1 MKLIITGGHL
11 SPMLNVI
18 EELPKEYSVLV
29 IGRKRA
35 IEGDETVSL
44 EYEAIRKKGI
54 PFKSII
60 AGRLQR
66 KWTKKTL
73 FSVLKFPIGFFQSF
87 FILFSEK
94 PDVVLSFGGYVSL
107 PVVISAFIQRV
118 PIVIHEQTQ
127 KTGLANKIASY
138 FAKKICVSWEDSKKF
153 FPADKVVMTGNPVK
167 KYPISNIQY
176 PISNENIPLI
186 YVTGGSSGSHK
197 INLAVEEILPKLLE
211 KYRIIHQTGNAKE
224 YGDFNRLSKFKEFLS
239 QKLSERYFVT
249 KFINPSDVPSVLEK
263 ANIVVSRAG
272 ANTIMELY
280 KAEKA
285 SITIPL
291 PFSGAD
297 EQRENALFL
306 KNSGLAEILEQDLL
320 TGDKLLEAIDNMVY
334 NKPKLK
340 NPQNIIKE
348 DAALQI
354 INVLESVTNE
364 KSKNKK
370 S

>member
-127 KTGLANKIASY
+127 K
-138 FAKKICVSWEDSKKF
+138 
-153 FPADKVVMTGNPVK
+153 
-167 KYPISNIQY
+167 
-176 PISNENIPLI
+176 
-186 YVTGGSSGSHK
+186 
-197 INLAVEEILPKLLE
+197 
-211 KYRIIHQTGNAKE
+211 
-224 YGDFNRLSKFKEFLS
+224 NRSCK
-239 QKLSERYFVT
+239 
-249 KFINPSDVPSVLEK
+249 
-263 ANIVVSRAG
+263 
-272 ANTIMELY
+272 
-280 KAEKA
+280 
-285 SITIPL
+285 
-291 PFSGAD
+291 
-297 EQRENALFL
+297 
-306 KNSGLAEILEQDLL
+306 
-320 TGDKLLEAIDNMVY
+320 
-334 NKPKLK
+334 
-340 NPQNIIKE
+340 
-348 DAALQI
+348 
-354 INVLESVTNE
+354 
-364 KSKNKK
+364 
-370 S
+370 